1 MRNEVSNDEDEVPIR
16 RNLRAAA
23 NCVDRSM
30 ADSSEKFAD
39 VGSLLR
45 AERPQAPVYCIF
57 PHLYRET
64 AREFLRGFPG
74 RVLYAVKANA
84 DPAVL
89 GALMDAGV
97 RHFDCASLPEIE
109 LVDSIDPEATKYF
122 MIPVRLRGAAG
133 TAQEKHGVRHFMIDH
148 LGGLSQLAKEIET
161 SRSVIFARMAVH
173 HESAMQ
179 DLSVRFGAQ
188 PEEMPLLLQSI
199 RDSGAEPALAFNV
212 GSSVTDPDAYRHAIS
227 VARSVLEQLPFRLR
241 LIDVGGGFPKSYPG
255 FTVPQIEEYFRAVS
269 ESVGTLPLADN
280 AEVLGEPG
288 RALAAPGMSAVVE
301 VLLRKDNR
309 LYINDGMYGVFWL
322 LRIDGPDGFPVRT
335 YRDGQPLKGE
345 EIEFQINGP
354 TCDSTDTLPGLV
366 PLPADIRPGDY
377 LEFGNIG
384 AYSISGRTDYN
395 GFYSD
400 RIVTIT
406 SPTERPPS
414 L

>member
-1 MRNEVSNDEDEVPIR
+1 M
-16 RNLRAAA
+16 A
-23 NCVDRSM
+23 N
-30 ADSSEKFAD
+30 ATEKFAD
-39 VGSLLR
+39 VGNLLR
-45 AERPQAPVYCIF
+45 TECPKEPVYCIF
-57 PHLYRET
+57 PHVYRET
-64 AREFLRGFPG
+64 TKEFLSGFPG
-74 RVLYAVKANA
+74 RVLYAVKANS

-89 GALMDAGV
+89 RLLMDAGV

-109 LVDSIDPEATKYF
+109 LVDAIDPDATKYF
-122 MIPVRLRGAAG
+122 MIPTHIREAAG
-133 TAQEKHGVRHFMIDH
+133 TAQEKHGVRHFMVDH
-148 LGGLSQLAKEIET
+148 LSGLSRLAKEIET

-173 HESAMQ
+173 HESAME

-188 PEEMPLLLQSI
+188 PEEMPLLLQAI

-212 GSSVTDPDAYRHAIS
+212 GSSVTDPDAYRYSIS
-227 VARSVLEQLPFRLR
+227 ITKSVLEQLPFRLR
-241 LIDVGGGFPKSYPG
+241 LIDVGGGYPKSYPG
-255 FTVPQIEEYFRAVS
+255 FIVPEIEEYFRAVA
-269 ESVGTLPLADN
+269 ESFRTLPLADN

-288 RALAAPGMSAVVE
+288 RALSAPGMSAVVE

-309 LYINDGMYGVFWL
+309 LYINDGMYGVFWV

-335 YRDGQPLKGE
+335 YRNGKPLEGE
-345 EIEFQINGP
+345 TMEFQINGP

-366 PLPADIRPGDY
+366 SLPADIRPGDY

-395 GFYSD
+395 GYYSD

-406 SPTERPPS
+406 SPTERPPA